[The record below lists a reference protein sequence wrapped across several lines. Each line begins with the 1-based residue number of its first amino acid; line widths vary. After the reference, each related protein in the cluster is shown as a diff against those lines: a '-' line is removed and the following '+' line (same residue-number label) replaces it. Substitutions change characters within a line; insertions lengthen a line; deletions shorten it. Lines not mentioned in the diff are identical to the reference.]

1 MTLYGLGTTIGAG
14 IYVLVGKVAAGAQ
27 SHAPL
32 AFLLASLLVAFSA
45 LSFAELS
52 ARVPRSA
59 GEAIY
64 VHEGFGRRNL
74 ALATGLLVVLAGLVL
89 L

>member
-52 ARVPRSA
+52 ARFPRSA